1 MARKT
6 TTMMPMPSMGA
17 SGGTGRKVVAM
28 LVFVVVIALVIKDP
42 AGAAVVAQRIG
53 TLIGSALDGLG
64 SFATALAQ

>member
-28 LVFVVVIALVIKDP
+28 LVFVV
-42 AGAAVVAQRIG
+42 AQRIG

>member
-1 MARKT
+1 
-6 TTMMPMPSMGA
+6 MGA